1 MNIRKSNDMEKEL
14 LEHIS
19 EVKNAILF
27 KELVSVITKINES
40 ENIEQDIDN
49 IVAQLIEIK
58 DFVKKNI

>member
-27 KELVSVITKINES
+27 KELVNVITKINES

-49 IVAQLIEIK
+49 IVTQLIEIK